1 MHDPASHRVRYP
13 LRAIVAVTCVSLFAL
28 VELGALGLFMM
39 PLVPLVPVFIMI
51 AIGNAM
57 VLADVVQWAASLGR
71 LEPVRE
77 PRAEATGRPRRES
90 TQEGAPATSAA
101 PGATRAA

>member
-1 MHDPASHRVRYP
+1 VV
-13 LRAIVAVTCVSLFAL
+13 VASLFAL

-51 AIGNAM
+51 ILGNAM
-57 VLADVVQWAASLGR
+57 VLADVVRWAASLGR
-71 LEPVRE
+71 VEPVRE

-90 TQEGAPATSAA
+90 TQEGAPATAAA
-101 PGATRAA
+101 PRATRAA

>member
-1 MHDPASHRVRYP
+1 MHASAPHRVRYP
-13 LRAIVAVTCVSLFAL
+13 LRAIVAVAGASLVAL
-28 VELGALGLFMM
+28 VELGALGLFLM

-51 AIGNAM
+51 AIGHAM
-57 VLADVVQWAASLGR
+57 VLADIVHWAASLGR

-90 TQEGAPATSAA
+90 TQEGTRATAA
-101 PGATRAA
+101 ARGATRAA